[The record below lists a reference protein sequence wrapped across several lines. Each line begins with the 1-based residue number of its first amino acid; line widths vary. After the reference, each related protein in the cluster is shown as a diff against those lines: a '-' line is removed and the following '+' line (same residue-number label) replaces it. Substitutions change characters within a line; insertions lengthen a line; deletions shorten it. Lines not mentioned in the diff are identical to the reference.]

1 MRGDKRRWIYAGL
14 AVPPDAALVRR
25 PFQPMVY
32 QRVLIVGGPYVH
44 ALLAPMTR
52 LASDSSTALSVDARP
67 LATIRDWANKP
78 WLTQHLFTFR
88 PTIVFLVLD
97 PRDVVARRVI
107 KERIRRGGARDHWL
121 VPPGVPH
128 RGSARFISSPK
139 VNASGVAEWAA
150 RAWSIVR

>member
-25 PFQPMVY
+25 PLRSTAS
-32 QRVLIVGGPYVH
+32 QRVLLTGGPYVH

-52 LASDSSTALSVDARP
+52 LATDSATALLVDVRP
-67 LATIRDWANKP
+67 LATTRDWAVKP
-78 WLTQHLFTFR
+78 WLIEHLVAFR

-107 KERIRRGGARDHWL
+107 KERIRRAGARDYWL

-139 VNASGVAEWAA
+139 VNASGVAAWAA
-150 RAWSIVR
+150 RAWSVVR